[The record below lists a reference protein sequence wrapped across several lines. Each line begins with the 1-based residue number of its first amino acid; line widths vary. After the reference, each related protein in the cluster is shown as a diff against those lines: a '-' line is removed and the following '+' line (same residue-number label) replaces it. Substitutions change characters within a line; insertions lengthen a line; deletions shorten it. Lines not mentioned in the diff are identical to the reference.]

1 LLLVV
6 SCKSYVPPDV
16 VLVKNK
22 TAIIENTYFSDME
35 RDYIYR
41 ANIEAY
47 GNTFG
52 GLFIVKKTNEDTHRV
67 VLTTDFGFKMLDVE
81 VSQNVFEVHFIA
93 ELLDR
98 KAFRKTL
105 KEDFKILLKPSYKV
119 YETYASERLNV
130 FKSKFNN
137 QDIFIFKDQ
146 ENNSIKE
153 IKLISK
159 SKVKTSFSFNA
170 VNSTFAEKITIN
182 HNDLDLK
189 INLTQHQN

>member
-1 LLLVV
+1 
-6 SCKSYVPPDV
+6 
-16 VLVKNK
+16 
-22 TAIIENTYFSDME
+22 ME
-35 RDYIYR
+35 KDYIYR

-81 VSQNVFEVHFIA
+81 VTQNAFEVHFIA

-105 KEDFKILLKPSYKV
+105 EEDFKILLKPSYKV
-119 YETYASERLNV
+119 YETYTSERLNV
-130 FKSKFNN
+130 FKSKFKN
-137 QDIFIFKDQ
+137 QDVFIFKDQ

-159 SKVKTSFSFNA
+159 SKVKTSFSFNG
-170 VNSTFAEKITIN
+170 VNSTLAQKITIN
-182 HNDLDLK
+182 HTDLDLK
-189 INLTQHQN
+189 INLTQRQK

>member
-16 VLVKNK
+16 ELVKNK

-35 RDYIYR
+35 KDYVYR

-52 GLFIVKKTNEDTHRV
+52 GLFIVKKTDEVTHRV
-67 VLTTDFGFKMLDVE
+67 VLTTDFGFKLLDVE
-81 VSQNVFEVHFIA
+81 VSQNAFEVHFIA

-105 KEDFKILLKPSYKV
+105 EEDFKILLNPSFKV
-119 YETYASERLNV
+119 YETYASERLSV

-137 QDIFIFKDQ
+137 QEIFIFKNN
-146 ENNSIKE
+146 ENSNIEE

-159 SKVKTSFSFNA
+159 SKVKTSFSFNGT
-170 VNSTFAEKITIN
+170 NSTFAEKITIN

-189 INLTQHQN
+189 INLTQRQK